1 MRDVYRITKERDP
14 RLPLLLLGTFIGT
27 WAIVALLGWAIGWL
41 IPLAILG
48 LLIAVTV
55 TMGVF
60 YRRATRSA
68 LSQVEGQPGAAAG
81 VLNSMRG
88 DWQVTPAVA
97 FNASQDLVHRVVGR
111 PGVIL
116 VGEGNPSRV
125 RSLIAQ
131 ERKRVN
137 RVAAE
142 VPVHEI
148 VVGDEEGQV
157 PLRKLQTHVM
167 RLPRALRP
175 AQASEVKKRMRALGG
190 PQPPIP
196 KGPMPRTAR
205 VPRGKIR

>member
-14 RLPLLLLGTFIGT
+14 RLPLMLLGVFVGVWAVAALIGL
-27 WAIVALLGWAIGWL
+27 AVGWFVVFVV
-41 IPLAILG
+41 LG
-48 LLIAVTV
+48 LFLAVTV

-60 YRRATRSA
+60 YRRATASA
-68 LSQVEGQPGAAAG
+68 LREVEGMPGAAAG

-116 VGEGNPSRV
+116 VGEGNPGRV

-131 ERKRVN
+131 ERRRVN

-142 VPVHEI
+142 VPVTEI
-148 VVGDEEGQV
+148 VVGEGDGQV
-157 PLRKLQTHVM
+157 PLRKLQAHVM
-167 RLPRALRP
+167 RLPRALKP
-175 AQASEVKKRMRALGG
+175 TQTSEVKKRMRALGG

-196 KGPMPRTAR
+196 KGPVPKTPR